1 MKKVTGIVILLVVLL
16 FGSYFATGIITERTV
31 KNNLSVVNHSNG
43 LYAEVVSYKRG
54 WFQSQAL
61 LDWSINVPARE
72 ITNANGQAE
81 KIPAQSYQIEMPL
94 VIYHGPIIFSNVG
107 VMFGLGYAHT
117 DLSLPIKVAEQFD
130 AYFKKGSTKPAMAI
144 SLFVNYLNDTQVN
157 IHIPE
162 FNLAAKQGNMEFN
175 WQGMSSKVKTTASLS
190 KVGGSFD
197 IQGFGYLQNQVQL
210 TVGDISGTYNLHK
223 TDSGLFYGDAAA
235 QIPSVLIKNL
245 HDKIF
250 ELTDFSIETR
260 TDVESNLFNSYL
272 TSSMKELFFN
282 GRVFGP
288 GKFEI
293 AIKNLDAQVLAQ
305 INDLVSKA
313 QQGTDADKQQAI
325 LSILP
330 QLPRLFAQGAVID
343 MSKLTLVV
351 PEGEVAADFNVSLP
365 KGPFSN
371 PFELIQ
377 KITGK
382 GTLKLPAGLLKG
394 MMAHSVK
401 QKLMSQV
408 SSNADVGN
416 TSSTGVAA
424 TGAGA
429 AVASNN
435 KTNSA
440 TQADGNATGVT
451 SLDDMDK
458 QVSSET
464 DREINQMLQSGLLV
478 QQGADYVVTI
488 QLIQGQFVVNN
499 KPFTPAMLKV

>member
-1 MKKVTGIVILLVVLL
+1 MKKVTGLVILLAVLL
-16 FGSYFATGIITERTV
+16 LGSYYATGVITERTV

-61 LDWSINVPARE
+61 LDWSVHVPARE
-72 ITNANGQAE
+72 VTNANGQVE

-94 VIYHGPIIFSNVG
+94 VIYHGPIVFSNVG

-117 DLSLPIKVAEQFD
+117 DLSLPSKVAEQFD
-130 AYFKKGSTKPAMAI
+130 AYFTKDSKKPAMAI

-157 IHIPE
+157 INIPQ
-162 FNLAAKQGNMEFN
+162 FNLAAKQGKMEFN

-190 KVGGSFD
+190 KIGGSFEV
-197 IQGFGYLQNQVQL
+197 QGFGYLQNQVQL

-223 TDSGLFYGDAAA
+223 TDSGLFYGDATT
-235 QIPSVLIKNL
+235 QVPSVVINNL
-245 HDKIF
+245 NDKIF
-250 ELTDFSIETR
+250 ELKWFSVDTKTDIEA
-260 TDVESNLFNSYL
+260 NLFNSYL
-272 TSSMKELFFN
+272 SSSLKEVFFN

-288 GKFEI
+288 AQFDI

-305 INDLVSKA
+305 INDVITKA

-330 QLPRLFAQGAVID
+330 QLPRLFAQGAVVD
-343 MSKLTLVV
+343 MSKLSLVV
-351 PEGEVAADFNVSLP
+351 PEGEVDADFNIALP
-365 KGPFSN
+365 KGPFAN

-382 GTLKLPAGLLKG
+382 GTLKLPAALLKG

-408 SSNADVGN
+408 SNKADVSAA
-416 TSSTGVAA
+416 SSNGVAV
-424 TGAGA
+424 AGSSA
-429 AVASNN
+429 AVASSNN
-435 KTNSA
+435 ADSA
-440 TQADGNATGVT
+440 TKSESNGTNVI
-451 SLDDMDK
+451 SLDDIEK
-458 QVSSET
+458 QVGSET
-464 DREINQMLQSGLLV
+464 DSEIAHMLQSGLLV
-478 QQGADYVVTI
+478 QQGTDYVLTV